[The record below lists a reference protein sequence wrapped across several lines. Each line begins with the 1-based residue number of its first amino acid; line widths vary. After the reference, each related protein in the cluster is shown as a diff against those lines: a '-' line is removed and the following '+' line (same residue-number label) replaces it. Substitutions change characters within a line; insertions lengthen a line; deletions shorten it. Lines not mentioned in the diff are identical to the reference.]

1 MPVTDMAKIIFS
13 RSSCMILDT
22 NSELLLPYL
31 LGYNS
36 LLLPGFP
43 ETSSVAVG
51 RVRVRLRGHAGGPR
65 SKPCRHCSSPICVVQ
80 RLGCVI
86 PASWPPRRGRGHA
99 TQPLPRARALH
110 ACRLRV
116 CRRRPFS
123 SDAEMLDARLDRN
136 ATSAISNVVVVVDS
150 EGDGGVVY
158 FCVPPLNH
166 FSHSFFLS
174 LQ

>member
-1 MPVTDMAKIIFS
+1 
-13 RSSCMILDT
+13 MILDT

-36 LLLPGFP
+36 LLLPGFL
-43 ETSSVAVG
+43 ETSSVAA
-51 RVRVRLRGHAGGPR
+51 RPSPWPRRRPKKQTLSPLLIAHLRGAKTGLRDSRLVAPAAGA
-65 SKPCRHCSSPICVVQ
+65 SS
-80 RLGCVI
+80 RNA
-86 PASWPPRRGRGHA
+86 ASA
-99 TQPLPRARALH
+99 ARARALH

-116 CRRRPFS
+116 CRRRRPFS

-136 ATSAISNVVVVVDS
+136 VTSAISNVVVVDDDS